1 MNVSGQE
8 KQALDA
14 LSIAARDGEIPVQVG
29 AQDWVMPSSVARIRI
44 AKVQNK
50 EMVLVDEIP
59 VSPCDPGQDVNE
71 QLEEVLDLVWPRPPA
86 D

>member
-1 MNVSGQE
+1 MNASGQE

-14 LSIAARDGEIPVQVG
+14 LSIAAREGEIPVQVG
-29 AQDWVMPSSVARIRI
+29 LNDWVMPSSVARIRV
-44 AKVQNK
+44 AKVRNQ

-59 VSPCDPGQDVNE
+59 VTPYSQGQDVQE
-71 QLEEVLDLVWPRPPA
+71 QFAEVLDLVWPRPQA